1 MPTEPR
7 GQELEAGASGLQAVE
22 RALRLLI
29 CLAEAPRPQTLSE
42 LARLV
47 GCSTSTVHR
56 TITTLAEYHF
66 VEKDP
71 ITRRY
76 RLGLQ
81 LLHLADARA
90 RQMDLA
96 AIARPYM
103 ERLSD
108 YTLETVVLYVVHG
121 IEATAIACIESPQ
134 ELRQTVEI
142 GRPGPLAELGAKNK
156 VLLAYLSSREV
167 ATVFEDIPWA
177 RVNRTPGQLREELVR
192 IREQGIARS
201 FGERVPEAASIA
213 APLWDQ
219 RGLVGALAIA
229 GPAGRWTAI
238 AMDRAEGALREAA
251 AEISQQLGGRPDWLQ
266 AQVAAQRSA

>member
-22 RALRLLI
+22 RALRLLM
-29 CLAEAPRPQTLSE
+29 CLADSPRPQTLAE

-56 TITTLAEYHF
+56 TITTLAEFHF

-90 RQMDLA
+90 RQVDLA

-103 ERLSD
+103 EQLND
-108 YTLETVVLYVVHG
+108 YTLETVVLYIVHG
-121 IEATAIACIESPQ
+121 VEATAIACIESPQ

-142 GRPGPLAELGAKNK
+142 GRPGPLSELGAKNK
-156 VLLAYLSSREV
+156 VLLAYLSPRAV
-167 ATVFEDIPWA
+167 AAVFADIQWA
-177 RVNRTPGQLREELVR
+177 RVNRTPGQLREELAR
-192 IREQGIARS
+192 IREQGLARS
-201 FGERVPEAASIA
+201 FGERVPEAASMA
-213 APLWDQ
+213 APLWDR

-229 GPAGRWTAI
+229 GPAARWTAA
-238 AMDRAEGALREAA
+238 AMDRAEVALREAA
-251 AEISQQLGGRPDWLQ
+251 AEISRQLGGRPDWLETQ
-266 AQVAAQRSA
+266 AAALRSA